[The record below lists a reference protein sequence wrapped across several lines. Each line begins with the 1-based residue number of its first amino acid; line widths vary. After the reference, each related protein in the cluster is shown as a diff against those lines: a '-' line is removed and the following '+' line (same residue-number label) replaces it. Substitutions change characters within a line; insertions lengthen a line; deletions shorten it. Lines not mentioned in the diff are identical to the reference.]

1 MALLVNDAPVDQIS
15 VKGMLPMALQHGGTG
30 LRIGY
35 DSGFPV
41 SRRYTPPGAFTGVV
55 HQVTI
60 GTTPGAV
67 VPEPADEM
75 RAALHAD

>member
-15 VKGMLPMALQHGGTG
+15 VEGMLPMALQHGGTG

-41 SRRYTPPGAFTGVV
+41 SRRYAPPAPFTGVV
-55 HQVTI
+55 RQVTI

-67 VPEPADEM
+67 APEPADEV
-75 RAALHAD
+75 RAALQAD